1 MKTLLFA
8 VLGIG
13 LFVSSVSGAMAQ
25 QAATSDQPAASAAPS
40 AGNGASGQTI
50 LTPEQIEN
58 LEAMVDQMR
67 SSMNEMV
74 RTARDA
80 AGRMA
85 DGSQTVVLST
95 DQLAAIAVG
104 AVGGALVVDFLGGG
118 GMATVAGAV
127 LGGVGAHWLMAAPP
141 LPAAEAAP
149 AQ

>member
-13 LFVSSVSGAMAQ
+13 LFVSSMSGALAQ
-25 QAATSDQPAASAAPS
+25 QATTSDQPAAAAS
-40 AGNGASGQTI
+40 NGASGQTI

-67 SSMNEMV
+67 SSMNDMV

-85 DGSQTVVLST
+85 DGTQTVVLST
-95 DQLAAIAVG
+95 DQLAAIAIG
-104 AVGGALVVDFLGGG
+104 AVGGALVVDILGGG

-127 LGGVGAHWLMAAPP
+127 LGGVGAHWLMSAPP